1 MVGCREKGVV
11 GQKETYGAEME
22 SIFLLRI
29 GSDILAEALWFRDAR
44 WQNVEGC
51 CVLVSVCS
59 FSAGL
64 RGDLALTLTGYN

>member
-1 MVGCREKGVV
+1 M

-51 CVLVSVCS
+51 CVLVSAYAAFGGTEGRTCG
-59 FSAGL
+59 GL
-64 RGDLALTLTGYN
+64 RLAVGQA